1 MGKRAHN
8 ATAATKAPAKKS
20 KVDPVFASVSEAILE
35 AEQLPE
41 RVRTMLADMLPFS
54 LKFASDERH
63 DLQVMAVGMAEQ
75 TLQAKKSALDV
86 AALAEANALAA
97 LKGSEAQL
105 GTTVTESEHAHNS
118 QKDVVTARNSALAE
132 AKVHESDGAKKSSD
146 LHAERTAAQAN
157 LATMQQEK
165 NAIETAF
172 VEHFKPMEEG
182 DGKAHLKKLEPF
194 LKMIEI
200 ESTLLTALPS
210 SVGKAKDKRGTFDHL
225 VLQELDKAFNAK
237 IAALA
242 AAVLAEGPAS
252 EQRNAAVQAADK
264 DLDAKKADVVQ
275 ADAESQAALK
285 ELHEREGAHE
295 AASQAIVDFHPKVA
309 EVTERVSI
317 ARTALEQFEA
327 GPFANFLIL
336 QARVAAAAHMD
347 KDIEVAAAEEVGADA
362 EMAADAVPAAEVA
375 AAAEE
380 AVAA

>member
-63 DLQVMAVGMAEQ
+63 DLQAMAVSMAQQ
-75 TLQAKKSALDV
+75 TLQGKKSALDV
-86 AALAEANALAA
+86 AALAEANALAT
-97 LKGSEAQL
+97 LKASESQL
-105 GTTVTESEHAHNS
+105 GTAVTETEHAHNS

-132 AKVHESDGAKKSSD
+132 AKVQASGSAKASSE
-146 LHAERTAAQAN
+146 LHAERTSAEAN
-157 LATMQQEK
+157 LATMQTEK

-172 VEHFKPMEEG
+172 AEHFKPMEEG

-237 IAALA
+237 IAALG
-242 AAVLAEGPAS
+242 AAVLAEGLAS

-264 DLDAKKADVVQ
+264 DSDAKKADVVQ

-285 ELHEREGAHE
+285 ELHEREAAHE

-317 ARTALEQFEA
+317 ARTALEQFES

-336 QARVAAAAHMD
+336 QARVA
-347 KDIEVAAAEEVGADA
+347 EVAAADADA
-362 EMAADAVPAAEVA
+362 VPAADADAVPAAE
-375 AAAEE
+375 
-380 AVAA
+380 AVAAEDAVAA